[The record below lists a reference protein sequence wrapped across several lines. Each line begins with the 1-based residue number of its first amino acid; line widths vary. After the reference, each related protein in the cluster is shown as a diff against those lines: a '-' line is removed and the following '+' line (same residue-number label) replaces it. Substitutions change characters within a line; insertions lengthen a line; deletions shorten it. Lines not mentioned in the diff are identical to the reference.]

1 MLPPGAVAG
10 LTALL
15 AAVPSIHAMYTTS
28 SPVLQVNEKTY
39 DTLIAKSNHT
49 SIVEFYAPWCGHCK
63 NLKPAYEKAAKKLEG
78 LAKVAAIDCDNEM
91 NKQLCSRMGIQG
103 FPTLKIVRPGK
114 KPDGKPVVEDYQGAR
129 TAKAIVEAVV
139 SKINNHVTKVT
150 DKDLDAFL
158 KPQGPKAILFTD
170 KGTTSALLRCLAI
183 DFLGVISVAQVR
195 NKEEKTVEKFGIKKF
210 PTFVLLPGGDKEPII
225 YDGDLNKKDMV
236 AFLKQVGQ
244 PNPDPAPAKPE
255 VKSDNKKAPKS
266 EKAQD
271 KKTKASSSASPD
283 TEDSA
288 TTPEASTQT
297 DATEPAASTPDVISI
312 TTVTAKDTLVEK
324 CLSSTSHTCVLA
336 FIPVD
341 ASENSAK
348 VTDSLSKLNTKYIH
362 GHRQLFPFLAIPSNI
377 EGLDSIR
384 QALGLE
390 EDVELIAVNAR
401 RSWWRHYEGDF
412 DAESVEAW
420 LDAIRMGE
428 GAKRKLPMEIIAAEE
443 VVEEESDKKT
453 DAEEPAPADEV
464 KHEEL

>member
-1 MLPPGAVAG
+1 MLPHGAIAG

-15 AAVPSIHAMYTTS
+15 AAVPSAHAMYTS
-28 SPVLQVNEKTY
+28 NSPVLQVNAKTY
-39 DTLIAKSNHT
+39 LTLIAESNHT

-63 NLKPAYEKAAKKLEG
+63 NLKPAYENAAKKLDG
-78 LAKVAAIDCDNEM
+78 LAKVAAIDCDNEI
-91 NKQLCSRMGIQG
+91 NKKFCSGMDVQG
-103 FPTLKIVRPGK
+103 FPTLRIVRPGK
-114 KPDGKPVVEDYQGAR
+114 KPGSRPIVENYQGAR
-129 TAKAIVEAVV
+129 TATAIVEAVV

-158 KPQGPKAILFTD
+158 KPQGPKAILFTE
-170 KGTTSALLRCLAI
+170 KGTTSALLRSLAI
-183 DFLGVISVAQVR
+183 DFLDVISVSQVR
-195 NKEEKTVEKFGIKKF
+195 DKEGKTVEKFGITKF
-210 PTFVLLPGGDKEPII
+210 PTFVLVPGGDKEPII

-244 PNPDPAPAKPE
+244 PNPDPAPAKPKA
-255 VKSDNKKAPKS
+255 KSDKTKGPKS
-266 EKAQD
+266 DKAQS

-297 DATEPAASTPDVISI
+297 TATEPAASTPDVISI
-312 TTVTAKDTLVEK
+312 TTVTTKDTLVEK
-324 CLSSTSHTCVLA
+324 CLSPKSHTCVLA

-348 VTDSLSKLNTKYIH
+348 VTDSLSQLNTKYVH

-377 EGLDSIR
+377 EGLDPIR

-390 EDVELIAVNAR
+390 KDVELIAVNAR

-428 GAKRKLPMEIIAAEE
+428 GAKKKLPSEIIAVEE
-443 VVEEESDKKT
+443 VVEEDSDKKT
-453 DAEEPAPADEV
+453 DAEEQAPADEV